1 MPTARINGFDMYYRV
16 LGDGPPLILA
26 HGLLSSVDMA
36 DALGETPTYLADRFR
51 LISYDARGHGRSGH
65 TTNPADYIWDA
76 LAEDLHG
83 LMHHLGIQR
92 ASLWGGSVG
101 GGTALVFALHHPE
114 MVERLIL
121 RPPPPIGQQASAPSA
136 QLFGGL
142 ALLIEGLGLEKAV
155 DVALALRPW
164 AGLKEASPELF
175 NWIRDWLLSKN
186 PEAVVPAIRG
196 IVLGPELPHQ
206 RFHEIKVPTLIVAH
220 PDDDIHPLA
229 SAEAVHRAIEGSR
242 LVVAPSIMHYHQHPE
257 ELAALVEEFLSE
269 KVPCPDRAAGQPYG

>member
-1 MPTARINGFDMYYRV
+1 
-16 LGDGPPLILA
+16 
-26 HGLLSSVDMA
+26 MA
-36 DALGETPTYLADRFR
+36 DALGETPMYLADRFR
-51 LISYDARGHGRSGH
+51 LISYDARGHGHSGH

-76 LAEDLHG
+76 LVEDLHE
-83 LMHHLGIQR
+83 LLRHLGIRR

-121 RPPPPIGQQASAPSA
+121 RPPPPIGQQASAFSA

-175 NWIRDWLLSKN
+175 RWIRNWLLSQN
-186 PEAVVPAIRG
+186 AEGIVYAIRG

-220 PDDDIHPLA
+220 PDDEIHPRA
-229 SAEAVHRAIEGSR
+229 SAEVLHKSIKGSR
-242 LVVAPSIMHYHQHPE
+242 LVVAPSIVHYQQHPE
-257 ELAALVEEFLSE
+257 ELADIIEGFLQDSG
-269 KVPCPDRAAGQPYG
+269 PSPATARP

>member
-1 MPTARINGFDMYYRV
+1 MATARINGFDMYYRER
-16 LGDGPPLILA
+16 GDGPPLVLV
-26 HGLLSSVDMA
+26 HGLLNSTDMA
-36 DALGETPTYLADRFR
+36 DALGETPMYLADRFR
-51 LISYDARGHGRSGH
+51 LINYDSRGHGRSGY

-76 LAEDLHG
+76 LADDLHE
-83 LMHHLGIQR
+83 LLRHLGIR
-92 ASLWGGSVG
+92 RTSIWGGSVG

-121 RPPPPIGQQASAPSA
+121 RPPPPIGQQASAFSA

-155 DVALALRPW
+155 DIALALRPW
-164 AGLKEASPELF
+164 VGLKEASPELF

-206 RFHEIKVPTLIVAH
+206 RFHEIKAPTLIVAH
-220 PDDDIHPLA
+220 PGDDIHPLA
-229 SAEAVHRAIEGSR
+229 SAEVLHEAIEGSR
-242 LVVAPSIMHYHQHPE
+242 LVVAPSMVHYQQHPE
-257 ELAALVEEFLSE
+257 ELAAIVEEFLSE
-269 KVPCPDRAAGQPYG
+269 EVPTP